1 MRRPAIGFGLALI
14 LLIAVPGVAFAN
26 LASSTFDAV
35 RIDRSAQELVISGTI
50 SCTKT
55 ETATV
60 TAFVTQTTR
69 EAGASTD
76 VSCGTTPTSW
86 EIRLPLGTPPFHPG
100 PATLDIGF
108 SAGETVSGQSVEIM
122 ILPG

>member
-1 MRRPAIGFGLALI
+1 MRRSAIGFGLGLI
-14 LLIAVPGVAFAN
+14 LLIGVPGVA
-26 LASSTFDAV
+26 LADLATSTFDPV
-35 RIDRSAQELVISGTI
+35 RVDRPAEELVISGTI
-50 SCTKT
+50 SCTET

-60 TAFVTQTTR
+60 TAFVTQATR
-69 EAGASTD
+69 EAGASVD

-100 PATLDIGF
+100 PAILDIGF
-108 SAGETVSGQSVEIM
+108 SAGQTVSGQSLEIM

>member
-1 MRRPAIGFGLALI
+1 MRRSAIGFGLALAI
-14 LLIAVPGVAFAN
+14 LIGVPGVAFAD
-26 LASSTFDAV
+26 LGTSTFDSV

-50 SCTKT
+50 SCTEP

-60 TAFVTQTTR
+60 TAFVTQRTR
-69 EAGASTD
+69 EAGASTE
-76 VSCGTTPTSW
+76 VSCGTTPTAW

-100 PATLDIGF
+100 PAVLDIGF
-108 SAGETVSGQSVEIM
+108 SAGETVSGRSLEIM